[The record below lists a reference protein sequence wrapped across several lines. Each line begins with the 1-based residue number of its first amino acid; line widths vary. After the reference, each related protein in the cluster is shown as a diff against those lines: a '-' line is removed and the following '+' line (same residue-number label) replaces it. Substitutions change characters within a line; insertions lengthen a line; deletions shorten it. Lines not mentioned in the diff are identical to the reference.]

1 MERKKQRKE
10 TRNSQRRVVILCEL
24 VREGDSDMVT
34 SEHSS
39 EGNE

>member
-1 MERKKQRKE
+1 MERGKQRKE
-10 TRNSQRRVVILCEL
+10 PGNEQRRDVILCEL